1 MRATN
6 EVKSTEGA
14 ATVTF
19 DTLGAAQEL
28 RGAGFEDRQ
37 AEAVVTTISTAVSET
52 VATKSDI
59 QLLRSEVQSFQAGT
73 KADMKLLRT
82 EVQSF
87 QAVTKADMELLRA
100 DMQSFQAA
108 TKAEMES
115 FQATTKADMK
125 LLRADMELLRKD
137 MAAMENKI
145 VLKLGGLMVTMTF
158 VLLAVG
164 PFYIRWVLS
173 LMSAQ

>member
-1 MRATN
+1 
-6 EVKSTEGA
+6 
-14 ATVTF
+14 
-19 DTLGAAQEL
+19 
-28 RGAGFEDRQ
+28 
-37 AEAVVTTISTAVSET
+37 
-52 VATKSDI
+52 
-59 QLLRSEVQSFQAGT
+59 
-73 KADMKLLRT
+73 
-82 EVQSF
+82 
-87 QAVTKADMELLRA
+87 MELLRK
-100 DMQSFQAA
+100 DMQSFQAT